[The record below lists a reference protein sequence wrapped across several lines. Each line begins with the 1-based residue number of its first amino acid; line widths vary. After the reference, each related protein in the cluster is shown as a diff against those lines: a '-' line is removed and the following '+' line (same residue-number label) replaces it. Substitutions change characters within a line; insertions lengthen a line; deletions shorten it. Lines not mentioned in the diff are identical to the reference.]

1 VTGSWLAPASLRD
14 LAIRRDLA
22 SLPRV
27 AGRGRVAAR
36 AHHGGD
42 GADDRLED
50 DARAA
55 WAGGR
60 AEAGGGDC
68 RATSDRAR
76 PAVERGVGFT
86 GVFADGDGG
95 SAGVAG
101 AGVGDVAALV
111 AFGAVFGG

>member
-1 VTGSWLAPASLRD
+1 VRHGADGERAVPHPWRHQHRA
-14 LAIRRDLA
+14 
-22 SLPRV
+22 
-27 AGRGRVAAR
+27 

-55 WAGGR
+55 WADGR

-76 PAVERGVGFT
+76 PAVERGVGFA
-86 GVFADGDGG
+86 GVFAGGDGG

-101 AGVGDVAALV
+101 VGVGGVAALV
-111 AFGAVFGG
+111 AFGAVFGAARDG